1 MTSAELAKE
10 VFAIVERKI
19 ASDRSSIDF
28 EMAYQIRVANEKIR
42 FAIKAIDAISP
53 AKVNEVSLQLL
64 DALDRLENVD
74 RRFQDRTRLQ
84 RRHDSYPGSAGPG
97 AMNDFAERR
106 GL

>member
-10 VFAIVERKI
+10 VFSIVERKI

-53 AKVNEVSLQLL
+53 GKVSEVSLQLL

-84 RRHDSYPGSAGPG
+84 RRHDLQSDNNGSSGNNG
-97 AMNDFAERR
+97 VSE
-106 GL
+106 GKVL

>member
-53 AKVNEVSLQLL
+53 GKVSEVSLQLL
-64 DALDRLENVD
+64 DALDRLETVD

-84 RRHDSYPGSAGPG
+84 RRHDLHSDNNGSS
-97 AMNDFAERR
+97 
-106 GL
+106 GLDCASGRKSL

>member
-53 AKVNEVSLQLL
+53 GKVSEVSLQLL

-84 RRHDSYPGSAGPG
+84 RRHDLQSDGTAANPTSAVS
-97 AMNDFAERR
+97 ERKR
-106 GL
+106 L

>member
-28 EMAYQIRVANEKIR
+28 EMAYQIRVANEKIQ

-53 AKVNEVSLQLL
+53 GKVSEVSLQLL

-84 RRHDSYPGSAGPG
+84 RRHDLQPDGNSSSGVNGI
-97 AMNDFAERR
+97 AERKSR
-106 GL
+106 